1 MYLGTAT
8 VAEEPQVVF
17 AVDDKVLALEPAA
30 AALGHKLKRAVPD
43 SLLSVIEAGPD
54 LWTELEE
61 CYDAIR
67 ESDLPVDGEGT
78 WWWKQSDVRFEPPI
92 VPRKNPWVV
101 GANYYQHLANGFARI
116 PRPAIAPPHVEY
128 FTKSVNSIVGH
139 NADIVYDKRVTRTVD
154 FELELAVVIGK
165 YGKDVPVADA
175 YDWIFGYTIANDIS
189 ARELQLGHQ
198 QYHRGKSLDGFCPLG
213 PVIATPRETGDP
225 NLLRMRQWLN
235 GELKQDWPVGDMIYK
250 IDKLIQVLSEGM
262 TIEPGEI
269 IICGTV
275 PGVGFEQL
283 PQSWLQHG
291 DVLEAEISRIGM
303 LTNTIRMAGINSVG
317 SAA

>member
-1 MYLGTAT
+1 VYLAT
-8 VAEEPQVVF
+8 VNSAKEQLLAFTFGRVV
-17 AVDDKVLALEPAA
+17 VPVHAA
-30 AALGHKLKRAVPD
+30 AEALDHSCGSIPAT
-43 SLLSVIEAGPD
+43 LLEVIEAGPELWAD
-54 LWTELEE
+54 LEGF
-61 CYDAIR
+61 YDSLR
-67 ESDLPVDGEGT
+67 GEKFPADARGI
-78 WWWKQSDVRFEPPI
+78 WWWDWDEVSFEPPI

-101 GANYYQHLANGFARI
+101 GANYYQHLANGYARI

-128 FTKSVNSIVGH
+128 FTKAVNSIVGH
-139 NADIVYDKRVTRTVD
+139 GDDIVYDKRVTRTVD

-165 YGKDVPVADA
+165 HGKDIPVADA
-175 YDWIFGYTIANDIS
+175 YDWVFGYTVANDMS

-213 PVIATPRETGDP
+213 PVIATTRETGDP
-225 NLLRMRQWLN
+225 NRLRMRQWLN

-303 LTNTIRMAGINSVG
+303 LKNTIKMVG
-317 SAA
+317 VN

>member
-1 MYLGTAT
+1 MYIAT
-8 VAEEPQVVF
+8 IQVADQEMVAFVVGDQ
-17 AVDDKVLALEPAA
+17 AISLHKAAAHLKHTSLTNAPETVLA
-30 AALGHKLKRAVPD
+30 
-43 SLLSVIEAGPD
+43 VIEAGPET
-54 LWTELEE
+54 WSELEDF
-61 CYDAIR
+61 YDEFR
-67 ESDLPVDGEGT
+67 DGELPGDGQGN
-78 WWWKQSDVRFEPPI
+78 WWWHKDAVTFLPPVR
-92 VPRKNPWVV
+92 PRKNPWVV

-128 FTKSVNSIVGH
+128 FTKSVNSIIGH
-139 NADIVYDKRVTRTVD
+139 DEDITYDKRVTRTVD
-154 FELELAVVIGK
+154 FELELAAVIGK
-165 YGKDVPVADA
+165 HGKDVPVADA
-175 YDWIFGYTIANDIS
+175 YDWIFGYTVANDIS

-213 PVIATPRETGDP
+213 PVIATPRDCGDP
-225 NLLRMRQWLN
+225 NQLRMRQWVN

-250 IDKLIQVLSEGM
+250 IDKLIAVLSEGM

-283 PQSWLQHG
+283 PQAWLQHG

-303 LTNTIRMAGINSVG
+303 LRNTIKMANF
-317 SAA
+317 A

>member
-1 MYLGTAT
+1 MYLAT
-8 VAEEPQVVF
+8 TRVHKNSIVAFVVEDRVVSIRDC
-17 AVDDKVLALEPAA
+17 AAGQGSSIAESLPSTVL
-30 AALGHKLKRAVPD
+30 G
-43 SLLSVIEAGPD
+43 VIEKGPD
-54 LWTELEE
+54 YWAELESF
-61 CYDAIR
+61 YDTLR
-67 ESDLPVDGEGT
+67 DGEFPSDAQDK
-78 WWWKQSDVRFEPPI
+78 WWWTKESVTFEPPLI
-92 VPRKNPWVV
+92 PRKNPWVV

-128 FTKSVNSIVGH
+128 FSKAVNSIIGD
-139 NADIVYDKRVTRTVD
+139 NADIVFDKRSTRTVD

-165 YGKDVPVADA
+165 TGKDVSVADA
-175 YDWIFGYTIANDIS
+175 YDWVFGYTIANDIS

-225 NLLRMRQWLN
+225 NRLRMRQWLN

-250 IDKLIQVLSEGM
+250 IDKLIEVLSQGM
-262 TIEPGEI
+262 TIEPGEV

-283 PQSWLQHG
+283 PQDWLIHG
-291 DVLEAEISRIGM
+291 DLLEAEISRIGM
-303 LTNTIRMAGINSVG
+303 LTNRIKLAGAS
-317 SAA
+317 

>member
-1 MYLGTAT
+1 MYLAT
-8 VAEEPQVVF
+8 IKNAEEIIPAFTFGTSVVSIH
-17 AVDDKVLALEPAA
+17 AA
-30 AALGHKLKRAVPD
+30 AKALGHSFASPLPAT
-43 SLLSVIEAGPD
+43 LLEVIEAGPD
-54 LWTELEE
+54 VWEELEE
-61 CYDAIR
+61 FYDSLR
-67 ESDLPVDGEGT
+67 GSELPGEGRQA
-78 WWWKQSDVRFEPPI
+78 WWWNSDEVSFEPPI
-92 VPRKNPWVV
+92 IPRKNPWVV

-128 FTKSVNSIVGH
+128 FTKAVNSIVGH
-139 NADIVYDKRVTRTVD
+139 DADIVYDKRVTRTVD

-175 YDWIFGYTIANDIS
+175 YDWVFGYTIANDMS

-213 PVIATPRETGDP
+213 PVIATTRETGDP
-225 NLLRMRQWLN
+225 NRLRMRQWVN

-250 IDKLIQVLSEGM
+250 IDKLIEVLSEGM
-262 TIEPGEI
+262 TIEPGEV

-303 LTNTIRMAGINSVG
+303 LRNTIKMAGIS
-317 SAA
+317 

>member
-1 MYLGTAT
+1 VYLAT
-8 VAEEPQVVF
+8 VKTTEETIPAFTFGTSVVSIHGAAE
-17 AVDDKVLALEPAA
+17 
-30 AALGHKLKRAVPD
+30 ALGYSFACEIPAT
-43 SLLSVIEAGPD
+43 LLEVIEAGPD
-54 LWTELEE
+54 VWADLEE
-61 CYDAIR
+61 FYDSLR
-67 ESDLPVDGEGT
+67 DSELPDEARHV
-78 WWWKQSDVRFEPPI
+78 WWWDSNEVSFEPPI
-92 VPRKNPWVV
+92 IPRKNPWVV

-128 FTKSVNSIVGH
+128 FTKAVNSIVGH
-139 NADIVYDKRVTRTVD
+139 DADIVYDKRVTRTVD

-165 YGKDVPVADA
+165 YGKDVPVSDA
-175 YDWIFGYTIANDIS
+175 YDWVFGYTIANDMS

-213 PVIATPRETGDP
+213 PVIATTRETGDP
-225 NLLRMRQWLN
+225 NRLRMRQWVN

-250 IDKLIQVLSEGM
+250 IDKLIEVLSEGM
-262 TIEPGEI
+262 TIEPGEV

-303 LTNTIRMAGINSVG
+303 LRNTIKMAGIS
-317 SAA
+317 

>member
-1 MYLGTAT
+1 MYLAT
-8 VAEEPQVVF
+8 VKEAEETSLAFTFGSSVVSIH
-17 AVDDKVLALEPAA
+17 AAA
-30 AALGHKLKRAVPD
+30 AALERSFESAVPTT
-43 SLLSVIEAGPD
+43 LLQVIEAGPELWAD
-54 LWTELEE
+54 LEAF
-61 CYDAIR
+61 YDSLR
-67 ESDLPVDGEGT
+67 DGEFPDDARGV
-78 WWWKQSDVRFEPPI
+78 WWWDWDEVSFEPPI
-92 VPRKNPWVV
+92 TPRKNPWVV

-128 FTKSVNSIVGH
+128 FTKAVNSIVGH
-139 NADIVYDKRVTRTVD
+139 DADIVYDKRVTRTVD

-165 YGKDVPVADA
+165 HGKDVPVADA
-175 YDWIFGYTIANDIS
+175 YDWVFGYTVANDIS

-213 PVIATPRETGDP
+213 PVIATTRETGDP
-225 NLLRMRQWLN
+225 NRLRMRQWVN

-291 DVLEAEISRIGM
+291 DVLEAEISRIG
-303 LTNTIRMAGINSVG
+303 LLRNTIKMAGVG
-317 SAA
+317 

>member
-1 MYLGTAT
+1 MYIAT
-8 VAEEPQVVF
+8 IKVAQEVMVAFVVG
-17 AVDDKVLALEPAA
+17 DQALSLHGAA
-30 AALGHKLKRAVPD
+30 AALGRRDIAAMPD
-43 SLLSVIEAGPD
+43 TVLGVIEAGPAAWSVIETFYD
-54 LWTELEE
+54 EFRGRELS
-61 CYDAIR
+61 A
-67 ESDLPVDGEGT
+67 DGKGR
-78 WWWKQSDVRFEPPI
+78 WWWNREGVRFEPP
-92 VPRKNPWVV
+92 VRPRKNPWVV

-128 FTKSVNSIVGH
+128 FTKAVNSIVGH
-139 NADIVYDKRVTRTVD
+139 DADIVYDKRATRTVD
-154 FELELAVVIGK
+154 FELELVVVIGK
-165 YGKDVPVADA
+165 YGRDVPVADA
-175 YDWIFGYTIANDIS
+175 YDWVFGYTIANDMS

-225 NLLRMRQWLN
+225 NRLRMRQWLN

-250 IDKLIQVLSEGM
+250 IDKLIAVLSEGM
-262 TIEPGEI
+262 TIEPGEM

-283 PQSWLQHG
+283 PQAWLQHG

-303 LTNTIRMAGINSVG
+303 LRNTIKMAGI
-317 SAA
+317 A